1 MEFKDNHHAIFQ
13 HISVVGDHS
22 HPLYIVKGNKNILI
36 DAGILPKATQFA
48 RGIEAALDGTK
59 PDTLSITHS
68 HFDHV
73 GCAHLFQQKFGL
85 TIHCSSM
92 AQEILQNED
101 MAEMIDLRNQ
111 ELKDKMK
118 DFSNSAF
125 APLQNIITVKEG
137 DRIDLGDG
145 RFLEVFAVPGHSDC
159 ALAYLLHP
167 DKILFAGDAAGM
179 LDHNGYVW
187 PVFFTRYSAY
197 EQSLQKMA
205 ALDLEGLACGHSD
218 FMAGKDKITQFFIDS
233 LSETRRMKMEILGKL
248 HRAMDHIEIAESI
261 KEKRYIP
268 NCVLGEG
275 DELLT
280 NIYALVR
287 AVNNEFN
294 RQR

>member
-1 MEFKDNHHAIFQ
+1 MEPKHIHQAIRP

-22 HPLYIVKGNKNILI
+22 HPLYIVKGDKHTLI
-36 DAGILPKATQFA
+36 DAGILPKANLFLK
-48 RGIEAALDGTK
+48 GIAAAVGEEKL
-59 PDTLSITHS
+59 DTLLLTHS

-73 GCAHLFQQKFGL
+73 GCAHLLQEKFGL

-92 AQEILQNED
+92 AKEILQDRD

-111 ELKDKMK
+111 ELKDKMR
-118 DFSNSAF
+118 DFSPSTF
-125 APLQNIITVKEG
+125 AALRNLAPVNEG
-137 DRIDLGDG
+137 DRVDIGEG
-145 RFLEVFAVPGHSDC
+145 RYFEVLTVPGHSDC
-159 ALAYLLHP
+159 ALAYLLQP

-179 LDHNGYVW
+179 LDHNGFVW
-187 PVFFTRYSAY
+187 PVFFTRYGPY
-197 EQSLQKMA
+197 EKSLLKMA
-205 ALDLEGLACGHSD
+205 DLDLEGLACGHSD
-218 FMAGKDKITQFFIDS
+218 FIEGKDNSQKFFTGS
-233 LSETRRMKMEILGKL
+233 LSEARRMKMEILGKL
-248 HRAMDHIEIAESI
+248 HRGMDHMEIAESI

-294 RQR
+294 LHR

>member
-1 MEFKDNHHAIFQ
+1 MEFIDNHHAIQ
-13 HISVVGDHS
+13 PHISVVGDHS
-22 HPLYIVKGNKNILI
+22 HPLYIVTGNKNILI
-36 DAGILPKATQFA
+36 DAGVLPKATMFA
-48 RGIEAALDGTK
+48 HGIETALDGTK
-59 PDTLSITHS
+59 PDTLLVTHS

-73 GCAHLFQQKFGL
+73 GCAHLFQQRFGFK
-85 TIHCSSM
+85 IHCSAM
-92 AQEILQNED
+92 AREILQNED

-111 ELKDKMK
+111 ELKDKSR
-118 DFSNSAF
+118 DYSNSAF
-125 APLQNIITVKEG
+125 APLHDIHSVQEG
-137 DRIDLGDG
+137 DRIDIGDG
-145 RFLEVFAVPGHSDC
+145 RYFDVLAVPGHSDC
-159 ALAYLLHP
+159 AMAYLLQP

-205 ALDLEGLACGHSD
+205 ALDLEGLACGHAD
-218 FMAGKDKITQFFIDS
+218 FMSGKETIGRFFTES
-233 LSETRRMKMEILGKL
+233 LAETRRTKMEILGKL
-248 HRAMDHIEIAESI
+248 HRAMDHMEIAESI
-261 KEKRYIP
+261 KEKRFIP

-294 RQR
+294 RHY

>member
-1 MEFKDNHHAIFQ
+1 MEFIDNHHAIQ
-13 HISVVGDHS
+13 PHISVVGDHS

-36 DAGILPKATQFA
+36 DAGVLPKATMFA
-48 RGIEAALDGTK
+48 HGIETALDGSK
-59 PDTLSITHS
+59 PDTLLVTHS

-73 GCAHLFQQKFGL
+73 GCASLFQQRFGL
-85 TIHCSSM
+85 AIHCSAM
-92 AQEILQNED
+92 AGEILQNED

-111 ELKDKMK
+111 ELKDKSR
-118 DFSNSAF
+118 DYSNSAF
-125 APLQNIITVKEG
+125 APLHDIHSVREG
-137 DRIDLGDG
+137 DRIDIGDG
-145 RFLEVFAVPGHSDC
+145 RNFDVLAVPGHSDC
-159 ALAYLLHP
+159 AMAYLLQP

-205 ALDLEGLACGHSD
+205 ALDLEGLACGHAD
-218 FMAGKDKITQFFIDS
+218 FMSGKETIGQFFTES
-233 LSETRRMKMEILGKL
+233 LAETRRMKMEILGKL
-248 HRAMDHIEIAESI
+248 HRAMDHMEIAESI
-261 KEKRYIP
+261 KEKRFIP

-287 AVNNEFN
+287 AINNEFN
-294 RQR
+294 RHY